1 MERSRKTELKRYFGE
16 MREPVAI
23 VDKNL
28 KCVYSNCP
36 KLLPEDASIEGF
48 FSCDKAEV
56 LFNPKSKPAVIN
68 GCSYSVKVIPIDEEL
83 YVCEFFDLTSIF
95 EFAENTDFHGRVF
108 PMIDVVERSTS
119 TLWRGL
125 SALEE
130 MLADDCPENFNG
142 AVKIALDMKKQVVKL
157 SSCSKNII
165 EYTNLCKFTPRASN
179 LIDLSSFAKDI
190 VDRCNAELLNS
201 GRCLEFICG
210 ETELY
215 INSQQRHI
223 MSALVNAIQN
233 ALLYSTRDCVP
244 CLTLSRGN
252 KSESGEAIIALVN
265 NSSLYV
271 EGESRNFTGQ
281 RMGYGIPIIKRFAE
295 IYGGTFELREEN
307 GIFTAII
314 ELPLVSEAE
323 LRNGGHQLASG
334 GYVHF
339 NTGIPE
345 ILRLKMLEVVHLFG
359 A

>member
-1 MERSRKTELKRYFGE
+1 

-23 VDKNL
+23 VDKDL

-36 KLLPEDASIEGF
+36 KLLPENASIEGF

-125 SALEE
+125 SALEK
-130 MLADDCPENFNG
+130 MLSDDRPD
-142 AVKIALDMKKQVVKL
+142 AMKIALDMKKQVVKL

-165 EYTNLCKFTPRASN
+165 EYTNLCKFTPRAAN
-179 LIDLSSFAKDI
+179 LIDLASFAKDI
-190 VDRCNAELLNS
+190 VKRCNKELSNS
-201 GRCLEFICG
+201 GRYVDFVCHEP
-210 ETELY
+210 ELY
-215 INSQQRHI
+215 INAQQRHI
-223 MSALVNAIQN
+223 VSVLVNAIQN

-252 KSESGEAIIALVN
+252 KSESGEAIITLVN

-271 EGESRNFTGQ
+271 EGESSNFTGQ

-307 GIFTAII
+307 GIFTALI
-314 ELPLVSEAE
+314 ELPLVPGEV
-323 LRNGGHQLASG
+323 LRDMGHQLSSG
-334 GYVHF
+334 GYV
-339 NTGIPE
+339 NLDTGIPD
-345 ILRLKMLEVVHLFG
+345 ILKLKMLEIVNIFG